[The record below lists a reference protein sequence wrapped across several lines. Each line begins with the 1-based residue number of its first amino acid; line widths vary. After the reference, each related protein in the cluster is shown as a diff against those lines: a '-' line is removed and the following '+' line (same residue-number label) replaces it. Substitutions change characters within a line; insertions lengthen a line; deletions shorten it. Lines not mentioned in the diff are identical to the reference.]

1 MLWGNSIF
9 KNTLNN
15 MFKQTVGQ
23 SAPPTDMKLSLAS
36 KRGESL
42 IISLLSRFVFIE
54 VVNICL
60 LIEIT
65 EFFKALALK
74 KNDKKNKTNQ
84 GSKICS
90 ADRKKKRCE
99 SKSFKSLFYKCKIKA
114 NFTGLGRKWL
124 LKQAKPLA
132 VMTSPLQ
139 LAHHHKWF

>member
-1 MLWGNSIF
+1 
-9 KNTLNN
+9 

-42 IISLLSRFVFIE
+42 IISLLSWFVFIE

-74 KNDKKNKTNQ
+74 KKRQKEQNQ
-84 GSKICS
+84 PRLQNMFCWQ
-90 ADRKKKRCE
+90 KKK
-99 SKSFKSLFYKCKIKA
+99 KV
-114 NFTGLGRKWL
+114 W
-124 LKQAKPLA
+124 KQ
-132 VMTSPLQ
+132 V
-139 LAHHHKWF
+139 F

>member
-1 MLWGNSIF
+1 
-9 KNTLNN
+9 
-15 MFKQTVGQ
+15 
-23 SAPPTDMKLSLAS
+23 MKLSLAS

-42 IISLLSRFVFIE
+42 IISLLSPFVFIE

-90 ADRKKKRCE
+90 ADRKKK
-99 SKSFKSLFYKCKIKA
+99 KGVKASLLNHFSI
-114 NFTGLGRKWL
+114 N
-124 LKQAKPLA
+124 AK
-132 VMTSPLQ
+132 
-139 LAHHHKWF
+139 